1 MFDVC
6 GFGFVINLN
15 TMPIKKNAKK
25 YMRVTVHKT
34 EKNKIVKGVV
44 KSAIKKTREA
54 VASGNIDDAQKYFRE
69 AQKALDKASEK
80 NIIKKNTAANKKSRL
95 NAFVKKAALGEK
107 PAIKTAKKTATKKK
121 AVKKTVAR
129 K

>member
-1 MFDVC
+1 
-6 GFGFVINLN
+6 
-15 TMPIKKNAKK
+15 MPIKKNAKK
-25 YMRVTVHKT
+25 YMRVTAHKT

-54 VASGNIDDAQKYFRE
+54 IASGNIDDAQKYFRE

-95 NAFVKKAALGEK
+95 NALVKKAALGEK
-107 PAIKTAKKTATKKK
+107 SAVKPAKKTVAKKTTKKTTAKKTIAKK
-121 AVKKTVAR
+121 
-129 K
+129 